1 MRAFVFPQP
10 GQWRLEERPTPHP
23 GPGQVLVRVEAAGVC
38 GTDLHIYHNRIPARF
53 PLVPGHE
60 FAGLVEE
67 IGQDVR
73 GVEPGQLV
81 SIEPNLPD
89 LTCDQCRRGQYE
101 LCRHLEA
108 FGVEVDGG
116 FATHCV
122 VPITHAFAVPPRIEA
137 EEAAL
142 LEPIGCCLHGME
154 RVTVRPGD
162 TAVVIGAGWIGLI
175 MLQLLRLRGVSQL
188 IVSEPKAAKRE
199 QAARLGADLVLDPTA
214 GDIREQVRDATGG
227 GADIVVEVVGSAATA
242 ATALDL
248 VGDGGTVLFFGVA
261 PREAEVAVHP
271 YDVYRREL
279 TIVGSFSLNHNHQ
292 AAARLLAGGRL
303 QVKPLI
309 TGRYPLEQAAE
320 ALGALERGEA
330 IKSVL
335 LPWR

>member
-1 MRAFVFPQP
+1 MRAFVFPEP

-38 GTDLHIYHNRIPARF
+38 GTDLHIYHGRVPARF

-60 FAGLVEE
+60 FAGIVEQV
-67 IGQDVR
+67 GP
-73 GVEPGQLV
+73 GVACEPGQLV

-89 LTCDQCRRGQYE
+89 LTCDQCRRGRYE

-108 FGVEVDGG
+108 LGVEVDGG
-116 FATHCV
+116 FATHCLA
-122 VPITHAFAVPPRIEA
+122 PATHAFVVPPGIEP
-137 EEAAL
+137 EEAAV

-154 RVTVRPGD
+154 RTTVRPGD

-175 MLQLLRLRGVSQL
+175 MTQLLRLRGVSQL
-188 IVSEPKAAKRE
+188 IVSEPNAAKRE

-214 GDIREQVRDATGG
+214 GDITEKVRAATGG

-248 VGDGGTVLFFGVA
+248 VGDGGTVLLFGVA
-261 PREAEVAVHP
+261 PREAEVAVRP
-271 YDVYRREL
+271 YEVYRREL
-279 TIVGSFSLNHNHQ
+279 TIVGSFSLNDNHQ

-309 TGRYPLEQAAE
+309 TGRYPLAEAAE

-330 IKSVL
+330 IKSVV
-335 LPWR
+335 LPRP